1 MVTVYRLCKTKYAAN
16 AFDGEGAFQFG
27 GRWNSPGTRVVYTA
41 AHLSLA
47 ALEMLVHIQDET
59 LLYAYSFI
67 VATLDEQLITSAEN
81 VAKLP
86 KNWQASPT
94 PYAVQKIGD
103 EWAKK
108 QLSVALCVP
117 SAIIPSEVNYLINPR
132 HPDFAEITFGEPQ
145 RFVFNERLLR
155 VK

>member
-1 MVTVYRLCKTKYAAN
+1 MVTVYRLCKTKYAAS

-27 GRWNSPGTRVVYTA
+27 GRWNSPSTRMVYTA
-41 AHLSLA
+41 EHLSLA

-59 LLYAYSFI
+59 LLSAYSFI
-67 VATLDEQLITSAEN
+67 VATLDEQLIASVEN

-86 KNWQASPT
+86 KNWQISPP

-108 QLSVALCVP
+108 QLSVALRVP

-132 HPDFAEITFGEPQ
+132 HPDFSAITFGEPQ
-145 RFVFNERLLR
+145 RFVFNERLLK

>member
-27 GRWNSPGTRVVYTA
+27 GRWNSLGTRVVYTA
-41 AHLSLA
+41 EHLSLA
-47 ALEMLVHIQDET
+47 ALEMLVYIQDET
-59 LLYAYSFI
+59 LLSTYSFI
-67 VATLDEQLITSAEN
+67 VATFYEQLITAVEN

-86 KNWQASPT
+86 KNWQTSPP

-108 QLSVALCVP
+108 QLSAVLCVP
-117 SAIIPSEVNYLINPR
+117 SVLIPSEANYLIDPR
-132 HPDFAEITFGEPQ
+132 HADFAEITFGEPQ
-145 RFVFNERLLR
+145 RFVFNERLLK